1 MLYNSEGGK
10 IHKEWKNM
18 PQPPDLK
25 ILSVPG
31 WADYELLDSGD
42 GLKLERYGKYIFV
55 RPDHRA
61 VWQPALAAQAWNQAH
76 ARFHPS
82 ASESGGEWEYRQ
94 PVEPAWTV
102 SYGKLRFQ
110 AQATKSRHMG
120 FFPEQAVH
128 WDWITQQA
136 QTAKRPIRVLNL
148 FGYTGLATL
157 AAAQGGAHVTHV
169 DAAKRAITT
178 ARLNQSLSGL
188 DDRPI
193 RWIVDDAF
201 KFVRREVRRGAR
213 YDGLIL
219 DPPKFG
225 RGPSGQVWEFF
236 KSLPELLADCRQLLS
251 DSPRFMIITAYA
263 VQISALSVYYALE
276 TVTRQLGGSTETG
289 ELALI
294 EKSAGRHLSMAL
306 YTRWTSQS

>member
-1 MLYNSEGGK
+1 MSQLPN
-10 IHKEWKNM
+10 
-18 PQPPDLK
+18 LK
-25 ILSVPG
+25 ILAVRG
-31 WADYELLDSGD
+31 WTDYELLDSGD
-42 GLKLERYGKYIFV
+42 GLKLERYGKYTFV
-55 RPDHRA
+55 RPDYRA
-61 VWQPALAAQAWNQAH
+61 VWQPALPEQTWKLAH

-82 ASESGGEWEYRQ
+82 GAESGGEWEYSQ
-94 PVEPAWTV
+94 PVEANWTL
-102 SYGKLRFQ
+102 SYGGLRFQ

-120 FFPEQAVH
+120 FFPEQTLQ
-128 WDWITQQA
+128 WDWIAQQTQRA
-136 QTAKRPIRVLNL
+136 QRPLRVLNL
-148 FGYTGLATL
+148 FGYTGLASL
-157 AAAQGGAHVTHV
+157 AAAQAGAHVTHV

-178 ARLNQSLSGL
+178 ARENQSLSGL

-236 KSLPELLADCRQLLS
+236 KSLPELLADCQKLLS
-251 DSPRFMIITAYA
+251 DSPRFVVITAYA

-276 TVTRQLGGSTETG
+276 TITRKLNGSLETG

-294 EKSAGRHLSMAL
+294 EKSAGRLLSMAL
-306 YTRWTSQS
+306 YTRWSANR

>member
-1 MLYNSEGGK
+1 
-10 IHKEWKNM
+10 
-18 PQPPDLK
+18 
-25 ILSVPG
+25 
-31 WADYELLDSGD
+31 
-42 GLKLERYGKYIFV
+42 LERYGKYIFV

-82 ASESGGEWEYRQ
+82 SSESGGEWEYRQ
-94 PVEPAWTV
+94 PVEPTWTV
-102 SYGKLRFQ
+102 SYGKLRFL

-128 WDWITQQA
+128 WDWITQQTQA
-136 QTAKRPIRVLNL
+136 AKRQIRVLNL

-169 DAAKRAITT
+169 DAAKRAITS
-178 ARLNQSLSGL
+178 ARQNQSLSGL

-201 KFVRREVRRGAR
+201 KFVRREVRRGAH

-251 DSPRFMIITAYA
+251 DSPRFIIITAYA

-276 TVTRQLGGSTETG
+276 PITHQLGGSIETG
-289 ELALI
+289 ELALN
-294 EKSAGRHLSMAL
+294 EKSAGRYLSMAL
-306 YTRWTSQS
+306 YTRWSAQS

>member
-1 MLYNSEGGK
+1 
-10 IHKEWKNM
+10 M
-18 PQPPDLK
+18 PHPPDLK

-31 WADYELLDSGD
+31 WSDYELMDSGD

-61 VWQPALAAQAWNQAH
+61 VWRPALANQAWSQAH
-76 ARFHPS
+76 ARFHAS
-82 ASESGGEWEYRQ
+82 SSESGGEWEYRQ
-94 PVEPAWTV
+94 PVPPAWTV
-102 SYGKLRFQ
+102 GYGKLRFL

-120 FFPEQAVH
+120 FFPEQAIQ
-128 WDWITQQA
+128 WDWITRQA
-136 QTAKRPIRVLNL
+136 QATRRPIRVLNL
-148 FGYTGLATL
+148 FGYTGLASL
-157 AAAQGGAHVTHV
+157 AAAQGGAQVTHV

-178 ARLNQSLSGL
+178 ARQNQSLSEL

-201 KFVRREVRRGAR
+201 KFVRREARRGAR
-213 YDGLIL
+213 YEGLIL

-236 KSLPELLADCRQLLS
+236 KSLPELLADCGQLLS

-263 VQISALSVYYALE
+263 VQISALSIYYALE
-276 TVTRQLGGSTETG
+276 PITRQLGGSTETG

-294 EKSAGRHLSMAL
+294 EKSAGRCLSMAL
-306 YTRWTSQS
+306 YTRWSAQP